1 MSQFF
6 SPVYTAATESERRAF
21 EGWLQRSQQRQA
33 ELKQQAADSDAELER
48 HDRAL
53 VRGRLQPRQPY
64 GTPLPPMAA
73 ND

>member
-1 MSQFF
+1 MTQFDL
-6 SPVYTAATESERRAF
+6 PVYTAATESERRAF
-21 EGWLQRSQQRQA
+21 EGWVKRSQQRQA
-33 ELKQQAADSDAELER
+33 EQAKVDAELER

-53 VRGRLQPRQPY
+53 TRGRLQPRQPY